1 MNKNIIR
8 IGALMA
14 VALIGS
20 LKALAQTAEVTGT
33 EMQTAVQTAAPSNVL
48 KASAGPGFIYSKMY
62 LPHKVYKHHGSFDLD
77 ITYQHTWRKGWGVGL
92 NYAFNMANYNREFL
106 ITQNYIGPSAVYAF
120 SKKRL
125 RADMSLGI
133 GYVMYAERVKVFN
146 SRHRE
151 QVLKGNENGF
161 GIYMQVGAEY
171 MITKHFGIGAQAA
184 LLSTNYPE
192 PDVEGVMLE
201 DEAYGIRYVS
211 LLIGPRVYF

>member
-8 IGALMA
+8 IGALIA

-20 LKALAQTAEVTGT
+20 LSALAQTTEVTAT
-33 EMQTAVQTAAPSNVL
+33 EMQTAVLAAAPSNVF
-48 KASAGPGFIYSKMY
+48 KVSAGPGFIYSKMY
-62 LPHKVYKHHGSFDLD
+62 LPRKVYKHHGSFDLD
-77 ITYQHTWRKGWGVGL
+77 VTYQHTWRKGWGVGL
-92 NYAFNMANYNREFL
+92 NYVFSMANYNREFL

-125 RADMSLGI
+125 RADMSLGV
-133 GYVMYAERVKVFN
+133 GYVLYAERVKVYD
-146 SRHRE
+146 SHHRE

-201 DEAYGIRYVS
+201 DEAYGIRRINF
-211 LLIGPRVYF
+211 LIGPRVYF